1 MPGFFDWA
9 LTDPS
14 DPSGGYL
21 ARLLGIEQ
29 PPTSPIIPGMI
40 PNRSTAGTGGP
51 LGLEQSWLGLGQ
63 TSPALGALGGA
74 ARGYAM
80 GGGALGA
87 TGGAVG
93 GLAKAALTPDVLQA
107 LGIGGSAAAGTAAA
121 SGGGTLA
128 SLLPFLFA

>member
-14 DPSGGYL
+14 DPGGGYL

-29 PPTSPIIPGMI
+29 PPTSPIVAGMI
-40 PNRSTAGTGGP
+40 PNRSTAGMGGP
-51 LGLEQSWLGLGQ
+51 LGLGQ
-63 TSPALGALGGA
+63 TSPVLGALGGA

-93 GLAKAALTPDVLQA
+93 GLAKAALTPNVLQA

-121 SGGGTLA
+121 SGGGALA